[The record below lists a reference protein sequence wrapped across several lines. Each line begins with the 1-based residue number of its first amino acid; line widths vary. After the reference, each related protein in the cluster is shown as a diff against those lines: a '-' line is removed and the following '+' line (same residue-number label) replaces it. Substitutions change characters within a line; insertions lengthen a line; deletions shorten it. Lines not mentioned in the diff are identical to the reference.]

1 MTVMD
6 GPAGVTWRDDGTSLA
21 SVQFCAGVPGNLL
34 ASGAAAPGAA
44 AAGAAGSVC
53 CTVDVAVAVAVAVG
67 SCAHSCGAAVE
78 RGFHAGDDTF

>member
-21 SVQFCAGVPGNLL
+21 SIQFCAGVPGNPL

-44 AAGAAGSVC
+44 AAGAAGSAC
-53 CTVDVAVAVAVAVG
+53 CTVDVDVAVAVG
-67 SCAHSCGAAVE
+67 SCAQSCGAAAE
-78 RGFHAGDDTF
+78 RGFHAGADTF